1 MYFPARFNSTIPP
14 PWGVTVLPH
23 KANRGTQSPQFWGQL
38 TDTNGNWWW
47 VLGVNS
53 EIAEKQTFLWIQ
65 PFWSQGINLCQRGM
79 QTAWG
84 PFQPSQHDL
93 EDLMSHLSW
102 VLLKGR
108 TTPRQKTSKCC
119 SGQPCFLLPRQPQNT
134 STCFGLQV
142 SSCYVSVF
150 ILGSSSRTL
159 LTWCHILTQFL
170 FSNSTALSQGYSEM
184 DSLSKESVHNST
196 LEKAL
201 TRTLSL
207 KHKNRR
213 TTQTSRHTASRSHR
227 LFLRKTIQKKTIK
240 F

>member
-23 KANRGTQSPQFWGQL
+23 KANRSTQSPQFWGQL

-53 EIAEKQTFLWIQ
+53 EVAEKQTFLWIQ
-65 PFWSQGINLCQRGM
+65 PFLSQGINPCQRGV

-93 EDLMSHLSW
+93 EDLTSHPSPA
-102 VLLKGR
+102 LLKGR
-108 TTPRQKTSKCC
+108 TTPRQKTSKCY
-119 SGQPCFLLPRQPQNT
+119 SGQLCFLLPRQPWNI
-134 STCFGLQV
+134 STYFGLQV
-142 SSCYVSVF
+142 SYVF
-150 ILGSSSRTL
+150 ISGSSSRTL

-184 DSLSKESVHNST
+184 DSLSKVSVHNPTS
-196 LEKAL
+196 EKAL
-201 TRTLSL
+201 THTLSL
-207 KHKNRR
+207 KHKNRCI
-213 TTQTSRHTASRSHR
+213 TQTSRHTASRTHR